1 MPSFGAKSTK
11 CLEQCDRRLQVVLRK
26 AIIHQDFSIIQG
38 HRTEAEQQI
47 AFDDGKSMARPGQSP
62 HNYKPSMAFDF
73 VPWPFNNLWTSTRFD
88 HLAGLFLGIGIGMG
102 ISLEWGGHFKSIT
115 DKPHI
120 QIKDWK
126 REIGN
131 G

>member
-1 MPSFGAKSTK
+1 MPHFGHRSSAN
-11 CLEQCDRRLQVVLRK
+11 LEQCDRRLQVVLRK
-26 AIIHQDFSIIQG
+26 AIIHEDFSIIQG
-38 HRTEAEQQI
+38 HRSDAEQQI
-47 AFDDGKSMARPGQSP
+47 AFDDSKSRARPGQSP

-88 HLAGLFLGIGIGMG
+88 YLAGLFIGVGIGLG
-102 ISLEWGGHFKSIT
+102 ISLEWGGNFASLT

-120 QIKDWK
+120 EIKNWK
-126 REIGN
+126 REIDN